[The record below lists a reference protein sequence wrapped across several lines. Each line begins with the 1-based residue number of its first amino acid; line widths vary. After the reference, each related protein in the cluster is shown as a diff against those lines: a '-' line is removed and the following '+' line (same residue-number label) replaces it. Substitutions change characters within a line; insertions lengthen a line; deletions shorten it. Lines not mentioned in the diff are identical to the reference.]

1 MAAPASPASHAWDR
15 GIVRLPLPNAWVRM
29 RRSPIFY
36 AELAALVA
44 WFVLAVAVVW
54 TDDDRQMVPL
64 SAEALVSG
72 PSQER
77 WYGIYFQDQ
86 HVGFS
91 VGRQSPTADGGT
103 LWEQRSSFRVA
114 TFGKLQEVVTA
125 GAALTDP
132 DARLVR
138 FDFFMSAEQVRIS
151 ARGEVHGDEIVMEVQ
166 QAGETSELRFPVERP
181 PQVNLS
187 MNAVLQRTELAVGKV
202 IDVPYFDP
210 LTLADGEMRLTVTDV
225 EVLDNGEEAY
235 WLTSS
240 FSGVETRVLVTPA
253 GETLRQESALGMA
266 SVLMTREQAV
276 AVPTDGEPTDLI
288 ALSAVQLKG
297 DIPGARDTRFVRLRI
312 KGVEP
317 ERVRH
322 QPPLQVLEGDI
333 VTVEVPITLE
343 LPDLPVRD
351 ESELEWLESSLT
363 IQAAHPE
370 IRDEATRIVGD
381 APTRLEAV
389 RRLNQ
394 WVYDS
399 VQKVPSM
406 GVPSG
411 LEVLRS
417 RQGDCNEHTALFVS
431 LARAAKIPTRIAAG
445 VVYSD
450 RITENGAFYYHAWPE
465 VRLGGD
471 AGWVPVDPTFGQV
484 PADATHVKLVE
495 GDLDRQVE
503 IMAVMGRLGFELV
516 DSR

>member
-1 MAAPASPASHAWDR
+1 
-15 GIVRLPLPNAWVRM
+15 M
-29 RRSPIFY
+29 RRSPIFFV
-36 AELAALVA
+36 ELAALVA
-44 WFVLAVAVVW
+44 WFGLAVALVW

-64 SAEALVSG
+64 SAEALIAG

-91 VGRQSPTADGGT
+91 VSRQSPTADGGT

-125 GAALTDP
+125 GAALTDA

-151 ARGEVHGDEIVMEVQ
+151 ARGEVQGREIVMEVE
-166 QAGETSELRFPVERP
+166 QAGEVSELRFPVERP

-187 MNAVLQRTELAVGKV
+187 MNAVLQRTELSVGMV
-202 IDVPYFDP
+202 LDVPYFDP
-210 LTLADGEMRLTVTDV
+210 LTLSDGQMRLTVTDV

-253 GETLRQESALGMA
+253 GETLRQESALGMS
-266 SVLMTREQAV
+266 SVLTTRERAV

-288 ALSAVQLKG
+288 ALSAVHLEG
-297 DIPGARDTRFVRLRI
+297 SLPGARETRFVRLRI
-312 KGVEP
+312 VGVEP

-322 QPPLQVLEGDI
+322 QPPLQTRVDDV
-333 VTVEVPITLE
+333 VTVDLPINLE
-343 LPDLPVRD
+343 LPDLPVQD
-351 ESELEWLESSLT
+351 ISELEWLDSSLT

-370 IRDEATRIVGD
+370 IRDQADEIVGD
-381 APTRLEAV
+381 AATRLEAV
-389 RRLNQ
+389 RRLNA
-394 WVYDS
+394 WVYEH
-399 VQKVPSM
+399 VEKVPSM

-417 RQGDCNEHTALFVS
+417 RRGDCNEHTALFVS

-450 RITENGAFYYHAWPE
+450 RITDTGAFYYHAWPE
-465 VRLGGD
+465 VRLGGAAD
-471 AGWVPVDPTFGQV
+471 WVPVDPTFGQV

-503 IMAVMGRLGFELV
+503 IMAVMGRLGFALV
-516 DSR
+516 EAR

>member
-1 MAAPASPASHAWDR
+1 
-15 GIVRLPLPNAWVRM
+15 M

-36 AELAALVA
+36 VELLALVA
-44 WFVLAVAVVW
+44 WFGFAIALVW
-54 TDDDRQMVPL
+54 TGDDRQMVPL

-72 PSQER
+72 PSEER

-91 VGRQSPTADGGT
+91 VSRQSPTEDGGT

-114 TFGKLQEVVTA
+114 TFGQLQEVVTA

-132 DARLVR
+132 QARLVR

-151 ARGEVHGDEIVMEVQ
+151 ARGEVRGGEIVMEVE
-166 QAGETSELRFPVERP
+166 QAGEVSELRFPVERP

-187 MNAVLQRTELAVGKV
+187 MNAVLQRTELSVGKV
-202 IDVPYFDP
+202 LEVPYFDP
-210 LTLADGEMRLTVTDV
+210 LTLAEGEMRLAVTNV
-225 EVLDNGEEAY
+225 EVLENGEEAY

-240 FSGVETRVLVTPA
+240 FSGVETRVLVTPS
-253 GETLRQESALGMA
+253 GQTLRQESALGMA

-288 ALSAVQLKG
+288 ALSAVHLDG
-297 DIPGARDTRFVRLRI
+297 ELRDARDTRFVQLRV

-322 QPPLQVLEGDI
+322 QPPLQTLVGDV

-343 LPDLPVRD
+343 LPDLPVED

-363 IQAAHPE
+363 IQAAHPD
-370 IRDEATRIVGD
+370 IRDQAAKIVGD
-381 APTRLEAV
+381 ATTRLEAV
-389 RRLNQ
+389 RRINQ
-394 WVYDS
+394 WVYDK
-399 VQKVPSM
+399 VEKVPSM

-417 RQGDCNEHTALFVS
+417 RRGDCNEHTALFVS
-431 LARAAKIPTRIAAG
+431 LARAAKIPSRIAAG

-450 RITENGAFYYHAWPE
+450 RITETGAFYYHAWPE
-465 VRLGGD
+465 VRLGG
-471 AGWVPVDPTFGQV
+471 AAEWVPVDPTFGQV

-516 DSR
+516 ESR

>member
-1 MAAPASPASHAWDR
+1 
-15 GIVRLPLPNAWVRM
+15 M
-29 RRSPIFY
+29 RRTPLVY
-36 AELAALVA
+36 VELLALLC
-44 WFVLAVAVVW
+44 WFGLAGALIW
-54 TDDDRQMVPL
+54 SGDDRNMVPL
-64 SAEALVSG
+64 SAEALVAG

-77 WYGIYFQDQ
+77 WYGIFFQDQ

-91 VGRQSPTADGGT
+91 VSRQSPTADGGT

-114 TFGKLQEVVTA
+114 TFGKLQEVITA
-125 GAALTDP
+125 GAALTDAE
-132 DARLVR
+132 ARLHR
-138 FDFFMSAEQVRIS
+138 FDFFMAAEQVRIS
-151 ARGEVHGDEIVMEVQ
+151 ARGEVQGKEIVMEVE
-166 QAGETSELRFPVERP
+166 QAGEVSELRFPVERP

-187 MNAVLQRTELAVGKV
+187 MNAVLQRTELAVGTV
-202 IDVPYFDP
+202 VEVPYFDP
-210 LTLADGEMRLTVTDV
+210 LTLSDGEMRLTVTDV

-240 FSGVETRVLVTPA
+240 FSGVDTRVLVTPA

-266 SVLMTREQAV
+266 SVLMTQEAAV

-288 ALSAVQLKG
+288 ALSAVRLKG
-297 DIPGARDTRFVRLRI
+297 RLDDARSARLVRLRV

-322 QPPLQVLEGDI
+322 EPPLQTLEEDV
-333 VTVEVPITLE
+333 VTVEVPLTLE
-343 LPDLPVRD
+343 LPALPVGD

-370 IRDEATRIVGD
+370 IREQAREIIGD
-381 APTRLEAV
+381 ADTRLEAV

-394 WVYDS
+394 WVHDK
-399 VQKVPSM
+399 VEKVPSM

-417 RQGDCNEHTALFVS
+417 RRGDCNEHTALFVS

-450 RITENGAFYYHAWPE
+450 RITDTGAFYYHAWPE
-465 VRLGGD
+465 VRLGGSTD
-471 AGWVPVDPTFGQV
+471 WVPVDPTFGQV

-516 DSR
+516 ESR

>member
-1 MAAPASPASHAWDR
+1 
-15 GIVRLPLPNAWVRM
+15 M
-29 RRSPIFY
+29 RRSPLFY
-36 AELAALVA
+36 AEVLALLA
-44 WFVLAVAVVW
+44 WFGLAVALVW

-64 SAEALVSG
+64 SAEALVAG

-91 VGRQSPTADGGT
+91 VSRQSPTTDGGT

-114 TFGKLQEVVTA
+114 TFGKLQEVITA
-125 GAALTDP
+125 GAALTDSE
-132 DARLVR
+132 ARLER
-138 FDFFMSAEQVRIS
+138 FDFFMAAEQVRIS
-151 ARGEVHGDEIVMEVQ
+151 ARGEVQGSEIVMEVE
-166 QAGETSELRFPVERP
+166 QAGEVSELRFPVERP

-202 IDVPYFDP
+202 LDIPYFDP
-210 LTLADGEMRLTVTDV
+210 LTLSDGEMRLTVTDV

-240 FSGVETRVLVTPA
+240 FSGVEARVLVTPS

-266 SVLMTREQAV
+266 SVLMTREA
-276 AVPTDGEPTDLI
+276 ALDVPTDGEPTDLI
-288 ALSAVQLKG
+288 ALSAVKLKG
-297 DIPGARDTRFVRLRI
+297 DLKDARNTRFVKLRI

-322 QPPLQVLEGDI
+322 QPPLQTLDGDV
-333 VTVEVPITLE
+333 VTIEVPITLE
-343 LPDLPVRD
+343 LPELPVRD
-351 ESELEWLESSLT
+351 ESDLQWLESSLT

-370 IRDEATRIVGD
+370 IRDQADEIVGD
-381 APTRLEAV
+381 AATRLEAV
-389 RRLNQ
+389 RRINQ
-394 WVYDS
+394 WVYDK
-399 VQKVPSM
+399 VEKVPSM

-417 RQGDCNEHTALFVS
+417 RRGDCNEHTALFVS
-431 LARAAKIPTRIAAG
+431 LARAAKIPTRISAG

-450 RITENGAFYYHAWPE
+450 RITETGAFYYHAWPE
-465 VRLGGD
+465 VLLGGD

-516 DSR
+516 ESR

>member
-1 MAAPASPASHAWDR
+1 
-15 GIVRLPLPNAWVRM
+15 M
-29 RRSPIFY
+29 RRSPLVYVELLALVCWFG
-36 AELAALVA
+36 LAAALL
-44 WFVLAVAVVW
+44 WS
-54 TDDDRQMVPL
+54 DDDRSMVPL
-64 SAEALVSG
+64 SAEALVAG

-77 WYGIYFQDQ
+77 WYGIFFQDQ

-91 VGRQSPTADGGT
+91 VSRQSPTADGGT

-114 TFGKLQEVVTA
+114 TFGKLQEVITA
-125 GAALTDP
+125 GAALTDAE
-132 DARLVR
+132 ARLHR
-138 FDFFMSAEQVRIS
+138 FDFFMAAEPVRIS
-151 ARGEVHGDEIVMEVQ
+151 ARGEVQGSEIVMEVE
-166 QAGETSELRFPVERP
+166 QAGEVSELRFPVERP

-187 MNAVLQRTELAVGKV
+187 MNAVLQRTELSVGTV
-202 IDVPYFDP
+202 LDVPYFDP
-210 LTLADGEMRLTVTDV
+210 LTLSDGEMRLTVTDV

-235 WLTSS
+235 WMTST

-266 SVLMTREQAV
+266 SVLMTQEDAV

-288 ALSAVQLKG
+288 ALSAVRLKG
-297 DIPGARDTRFVRLRI
+297 SLEDARNTRLVRLRV

-322 QPPLQVLEGDI
+322 EPPLQTLEGDE
-333 VTVEVPITLE
+333 VTVEVPLTLE
-343 LPDLPVRD
+343 LPPLPVGD

-370 IRDEATRIVGD
+370 IREQAKEIVGD
-381 APTRLEAV
+381 AQTRLEAV
-389 RRLNQ
+389 QRINQ
-394 WVYDS
+394 WVFDA
-399 VQKVPSM
+399 VEKVPSM

-417 RQGDCNEHTALFVS
+417 RRGDCNEHTALFVS

-450 RITENGAFYYHAWPE
+450 RITDTGAFYYHAWPE
-465 VRLGGD
+465 VRLGGSTE
-471 AGWVPVDPTFGQV
+471 WVPVDPTFGQV

-516 DSR
+516 ESR